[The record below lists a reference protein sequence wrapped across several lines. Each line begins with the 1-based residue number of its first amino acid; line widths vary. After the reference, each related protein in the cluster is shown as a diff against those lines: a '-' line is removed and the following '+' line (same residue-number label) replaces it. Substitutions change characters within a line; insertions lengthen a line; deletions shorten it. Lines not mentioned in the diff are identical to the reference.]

1 MSWLKLPR
9 ASHTVALSS
18 ALAFGIQIAFALLM
32 LRLFTPQ
39 EVGEFS
45 VLSQIG
51 FFWMTLALAQAP
63 LSLLANAHTP
73 ANQALR
79 SACRS
84 SVLRGFALL
93 PVAALAVWLSDL
105 ALWPALMWVLLLG
118 FFQMGNLLS
127 QSHSLRAG
135 GAWQQAAV
143 RVLPPFTAAVFA
155 LAAAW
160 LRQADTAHG
169 LGLLSAS
176 GDLYDIPVL
185 VIAAIL
191 GYAVGAA
198 WLVPALCQ
206 TPALPKHATEMAEG
220 KTPSGVTAASMEA
233 SDASLHQQSDTRS
246 ATLRIAHTLADAL
259 LATALVVVWQ
269 RLYGAQETGWM
280 TALLRVLGF
289 VPAVVHMAWAQ
300 VVLAQG
306 AHEKQDIETHA
317 SAPSKN
323 LLSTTRQRHHKAAV
337 WLGLTAFSAVVVLG
351 GVCALALNWQWLDAR
366 WEGVWAYIVPLVLW
380 QGSACLSAAFSHRPF
395 QTHAA
400 ARYSWACMGLALLQ
414 AVVLLAPLGFAQP
427 MNAAQHMLAFALV
440 SSLGLVALT
449 AWMARLRET
458 GLASTA

>member
-18 ALAFGIQIAFALLM
+18 LVAFGTQIAFALLM
-32 LRLFTPQ
+32 LHLFTPQ

-63 LSLLANAHTP
+63 LSLLANAHTS

-79 SACRS
+79 HAWRTSL
-84 SVLRGFALL
+84 LRGLLLL
-93 PVAALAVWLSDL
+93 PFAALALWLSQL
-105 ALWPALMWVLLLG
+105 SLWPALLWVLLLA

-135 GAWQQAAV
+135 SAWQQAAV
-143 RVLPPFTAAVFA
+143 RVLPPLMAALMAALFA
-155 LAAAW
+155 LTSTW
-160 LRQADTAHG
+160 LTHVDTSQG
-169 LGLLSAS
+169 TYLAS
-176 GDLYDIPVL
+176 PNLRDFPVL

-191 GYAVGAA
+191 GYAVSAA

-206 TPALPKHATEMAEG
+206 TSAQARSNSESSEA
-220 KTPSGVTAASMEA
+220 KTQVHLAAGSSPA
-233 SDASLHQQSDTRS
+233 SDSTALQQSDTRS
-246 ATLRIAHTLADAL
+246 ATLRMAHTLADAL

-269 RLYGAQETGWM
+269 RLYGAEETGWM

-306 AHEKQDIETHA
+306 SHEKQDIETHA
-317 SAPSKN
+317 SRPSTN
-323 LLSTTRQRHHKAAV
+323 LLPTAGTRHHKGAV
-337 WLGLTAFSAVVVLG
+337 WLGLSALSAVVVLG
-351 GVCALALNWQWLDAR
+351 GVCALALNHQWLDPR

-380 QGSACLSAAFSHRPF
+380 QGCACLSAAFSHRPF
-395 QTHAA
+395 QAHAA
-400 ARYSWACMGLALLQ
+400 ARYSWACMGLTVLQ

-427 MNAAQHMLAFALV
+427 IDAAQHMLTFALV
-440 SSLGLVALT
+440 SSLGLVGLT
-449 AWMARLRET
+449 AWMARLR
-458 GLASTA
+458 